1 MVDTDPD
8 AAAEGSDTVAD
19 ESPAT
24 DLDALAAP
32 TPKVFTREVSPT
44 GALVAVLFF
53 GLSLAPSLL
62 PRTGLFQGVVSG
74 ITMAIGYGLGT
85 FSSWLWRYLG
95 LPVATTSS
103 RAGRAVL
110 GGAVGI
116 VAVVTLV
123 SVWRQ
128 VGWQNDVRD
137 LFGMDPIGPSVWL
150 PIVPVT
156 LLVAMLLLVAGRG
169 IRRLL
174 WLLVGWAE
182 RVLPPRV
189 AKVVGVLA
197 VGVLAVFL
205 VSGVLVNG
213 LFAAANRSFSVR
225 DTTTAEGVTRTE
237 SELRSGGPGSQVEWD
252 TLGRQ
257 GRRFVATGPTVQEL
271 NDANGGDAK
280 EPIRVYA
287 GIASADDLQGRADL
301 VLAELQ
307 RTGAFDRRVLVIAT
321 TTGTGF
327 LEPNA
332 MNSLEYL
339 HNGDTAVAGVQYS
352 FLPSW
357 ISLLADQQVTKDTSE
372 VVFDTVHSY
381 WSTLPESERPELY
394 LFGLSLGSF
403 GVEAILTSI
412 NVLNAPV
419 DGALLTGPPF
429 VNPLWNQLTAD
440 RDPGSPESLPIYQEG
455 RTVRF
460 TAKENALDEPTGTW
474 GDTKVVYLQHAS
486 DPVTFFSP
494 DLALQPPDW
503 LEADQ
508 RGPDVSP
515 EMDWVPVV
523 TMWQVLFDLPGAG
536 NVPAGY
542 GHLYTSAEYLSGW
555 IGITEPEG
563 WTDADTEALEQVL
576 AERERTVQE

>member
-1 MVDTDPD
+1 MNDDET
-8 AAAEGSDTVAD
+8 TVQSVRVFSMQHSRAGVVV
-19 ESPAT
+19 
-24 DLDALAAP
+24 AL
-32 TPKVFTREVSPT
+32 
-44 GALVAVLFF
+44 LFF
-53 GLSLAPSLL
+53 ALSLAPSLL
-62 PRTGLFQGVVSG
+62 PRTGVFQGVVSG

-85 FSSWLWRYLG
+85 FGAWLWRYLG

-103 RAGRAVL
+103 RAGKAVL
-110 GGAVGI
+110 GVAVGL
-116 VAVVTLV
+116 VTLVLLV

-137 LFGMDPIGPSVWL
+137 LFSMEPVGPSTWL

-156 LLVAMLLLVAGRG
+156 VIVALLLLLAGRG
-169 IRRLL
+169 VRRLFG
-174 WLLVGWAE
+174 LLVGWAD
-182 RVLPPRV
+182 RLLPPRV
-189 AKVVGVLA
+189 ARVAGVVA
-197 VGVLAVFL
+197 VGVVAVVL

-225 DTTTAEGVTRTE
+225 DTTTPEGLTRPE
-237 SELRSGGPGSQVEWD
+237 SELRSGGPGSLVEWD

-257 GRRFVATGPTVQEL
+257 GRRFVATGPTIEEL
-271 NDANGGDAK
+271 DEANGGGSQ

-301 VLAELQ
+301 VLAELR
-307 RTGAFDRRVLVIAT
+307 RTGAFDREVLVIAT

-357 ISLLADQQVTKDTSE
+357 ISLLADQQVTKDTSR
-372 VVFDTVHSY
+372 VVFDTVHAH
-381 WSTLPESERPELY
+381 WSSLPEADRPQLL

-403 GVEAILTSI
+403 GVESILTSI

-419 DGALLTGPPF
+419 DGALLVGPPF
-429 VNPLWNQLTAD
+429 VNPLWRQLTDD
-440 RDPGSPESLPIYQEG
+440 RDPGSPESLPIYEQG

-460 TAKENALDEPTGTW
+460 TAKENALDEPSGTW
-474 GDTKVVYLQHAS
+474 GDTKVIYLQHAS

-494 DLALQPPDW
+494 DLALRPPDW

-515 EMDWVPVV
+515 EMDWVPLV
-523 TMWQVLFDLPGAG
+523 TMWQVAFDLPAG
-536 NVPAGY
+536 GSTPAGY
-542 GHLYTSAEYLSGW
+542 GHLFTSAEYLSSW
-555 IGITEPEG
+555 IGISRPTR
-563 WTDADTEALEQVL
+563 WTDADTAALEEVL
-576 AERERTVQE
+576 AERERTVEE

>member
-1 MVDTDPD
+1 MDDSD
-8 AAAEGSDTVAD
+8 DGDRQAAQ
-19 ESPAT
+19 
-24 DLDALAAP
+24 P
-32 TPKVFTREVSPT
+32 TAPKVLSLRHSRAGLV
-44 GALVAVLFF
+44 GASLFF
-53 GLSLAPSLL
+53 ALSLAPSLL
-62 PRTGLFQGVVSG
+62 PRTGLFQGVMSG

-85 FSSWLWRYLG
+85 FASWLWHYLG
-95 LPVATTSS
+95 LPVATRSTT
-103 RAGRAVL
+103 AGKVVL
-110 GGAVGI
+110 GVTLGV
-116 VAVVTLV
+116 VAVVFLV

-137 LFGMDPIGPSVWL
+137 LFGMDSIGPSVWL

-156 LLVAMLLLVAGRG
+156 LVVALLLLLAARG
-169 IRRLL
+169 VRRLFG
-174 WLLVGWAE
+174 LLVGWGG
-182 RVLPPRV
+182 RVMPPRV
-189 AKVVGVLA
+189 ARVVGVLG
-197 VGVLAVFL
+197 VGILAAAL

-225 DTTTAEGVTRTE
+225 DDTTMEGIERPT
-237 SELRSGGPGSQVEWD
+237 SELRSGGPGSLVEWD

-257 GRRFVATGPTVQEL
+257 GRRFVATGPTVEEL
-271 NDANGGDAK
+271 DAANGGGAE

-287 GIASADDLQGRADL
+287 GIRSADDLQGRADL
-301 VLAELQ
+301 VLAELR
-307 RTGAFDRRVLVIAT
+307 RTGAFDRDVLVIAT

-339 HNGDTAVAGVQYS
+339 HNGSTAVAGVQYS

-357 ISLLADQQVTKDTSE
+357 ISLLADQQVTKDTSQ
-372 VVFDTVHSY
+372 VVFDTVHTY
-381 WSTLPESERPELY
+381 WASLPESERPELY

-403 GVEAILTSI
+403 GVESILTSI

-429 VNPLWNQLTAD
+429 VNPLWRQLTDD
-440 RDPGSPESLPIYQEG
+440 RDPGSPESLPIYEDG

-460 TAKENALDEPTGTW
+460 TAKKDALDVPTGTW
-474 GDTKVVYLQHAS
+474 GNSKVVYLQHAS

-494 DLALQPPDW
+494 NLALRSPDW

-515 EMDWVPVV
+515 EMGWVPVV
-523 TMWQVLFDLPGAG
+523 TMWQVLFDLPAG
-536 NVPAGY
+536 GDIPPGY
-542 GHLYTSAEYLSGW
+542 GHLFTSAEYLSGW
-555 IGITEPEG
+555 VGISRPDG
-563 WTDADTEALEQVL
+563 WTDADTERLDEIL
-576 AERERTVQE
+576 TERERTIEE